1 MKTKSLSNNLG
12 VTTQALS
19 LALSLTLS
27 LTVCAGAAAPPKGLS
42 DYSLEYSPYTDKPY
56 AQQPLW
62 GDTHLHT
69 TISGDAI
76 AFGTILTHADAY
88 QLALGK
94 EVVTS
99 HGIKSKL
106 SRPLDFLVVADHA
119 EGYGLVRELR
129 AGNPKL
135 LADKDERIQ
144 RWYKMLNAGEF
155 QSALVGGE
163 LVYGQATGNLP
174 QSVLEATDLIN
185 VVWQESVKTATRYN
199 NPGTFTAFHGFE
211 WSSLI
216 QGNNLH
222 RVVIFADGED
232 KVSQTQPLDSNSSG
246 QDPEQLWAWMQRYE
260 DSSGGQVLAIP
271 HNSNLSNGIMFQ
283 TRRNNGEPITA
294 AYANNRMRWEPL
306 TEITQIKGD
315 SETHAQL
322 SPNDEFADFETWDK
336 GNLGGVQATTADMF
350 DGSYVRA
357 ALKNGLL
364 IDQAVGAN
372 PFRFGVIGSTDSHT
386 GIPSAEENNFYGK
399 NAFKEPSPDRWK
411 LPKKKPKQK
420 TRTKQG
426 GWEFSASGMA
436 AVWAKENTRQ
446 SIFDAMKRKETYGT
460 SGPRMSLRMFAG
472 WEFSAADAKQRDI
485 AEVGYQK
492 GVPMGGDISAGPKNT
507 APGFLIAGRMDPIGA
522 TLDRLQ
528 VVKGWVDSSGKA
540 QEKVYD
546 IAWAGDRRLNKAGKL
561 PAIEST
567 VDVEQATWSNEQGAA
582 ELISFWQDPDFVA
595 EQRAFY
601 YARLLEVPTPRWTAY
616 DQKRFAIKMDEEVP
630 MVIQE
635 RAYGSPIWYLP

>member
-27 LTVCAGAAAPPKGLS
+27 LTVCAGAGAPPKGLS

-135 LADKDERIQ
+135 LADKDQRIQ

-185 VVWQESVKTATRYN
+185 DVWQESVKTATRYN

-336 GNLGGVQATTADMF
+336 GNLGGVQATTPDMF

-546 IAWAGDRRLNKAGKL
+546 IAWAGD
-561 PAIEST
+561 
-567 VDVEQATWSNEQGAA
+567 
-582 ELISFWQDPDFVA
+582 
-595 EQRAFY
+595 
-601 YARLLEVPTPRWTAY
+601 
-616 DQKRFAIKMDEEVP
+616 
-630 MVIQE
+630 
-635 RAYGSPIWYLP
+635 

>member
-1 MKTKSLSNNLG
+1 
-12 VTTQALS
+12 
-19 LALSLTLS
+19 
-27 LTVCAGAAAPPKGLS
+27 
-42 DYSLEYSPYTDKPY
+42 
-56 AQQPLW
+56 
-62 GDTHLHT
+62 
-69 TISGDAI
+69 
-76 AFGTILTHADAY
+76 
-88 QLALGK
+88 
-94 EVVTS
+94 
-99 HGIKSKL
+99 
-106 SRPLDFLVVADHA
+106 
-119 EGYGLVRELR
+119 
-129 AGNPKL
+129 
-135 LADKDERIQ
+135 LADKDARVA
-144 RWYKMLNAGEF
+144 RWYKMLNAGEV
-155 QSALVGGE
+155 QSARVGGE

-174 QSVLEATDLIN
+174 QSILDATEIVN
-185 VVWQESVKTATRYN
+185 AVWQESVKTATMYN
-199 NPGTFTAFHGFE
+199 RPGSFTAFHGFE

-232 KVSQTQPLDSNSSG
+232 KVSQTLPLDSNRSG
-246 QDPEQLWAWMQRYE
+246 QDPEQLWAWMQQYE
-260 DSSGGQVLAIP
+260 ERTQGQVLAIP
-271 HNSNLSNGIMFQ
+271 HNGNLSNGSLFQ
-283 TRRNNGEPITA
+283 TQRINGEPITA
-294 AYANNRMRWEPL
+294 GYANQRMRWEPL

-315 SETHAQL
+315 SETHPQL

-364 IDQAVGAN
+364 LDQTVGVN

-399 NAFKEPSPDRWK
+399 NTFKEPSPDRWK
-411 LPKKKPKQK
+411 LPKKKAEQK

-436 AVWAKENTRQ
+436 AVWASENTRQ

-460 SGPRMSLRMFAG
+460 TGPRMSLRMFAG
-472 WEFSAADAKQRDI
+472 WEFNAADAKQRDI
-485 AEVGYQK
+485 AEIGYRK

-546 IAWAGDRRLNKAGKL
+546 VVWAGQRELNNAGKL
-561 PAIEST
+561 PAIENT
-567 VDVEQATWSNEQGAA
+567 VDVEQATWSNNKGAS
-582 ELISFWQDPDFVA
+582 ELVTFWQDPDFSA
-595 EQRAFY
+595 QQRAFY

-616 DQKRFAIKMDEEVP
+616 DQKRFGIKMDDEVP

-635 RAYGSPIWYLP
+635 RAYGSPIWYVPQ

>member
-27 LTVCAGAAAPPKGLS
+27 LTVCAGAGAPPKGLS

-135 LADKDERIQ
+135 LADKDQRIQ

-185 VVWQESVKTATRYN
+185 DVWQESVKTATRYN

-336 GNLGGVQATTADMF
+336 GNLGGVQATTPDMF

>member
-1 MKTKSLSNNLG
+1 
-12 VTTQALS
+12 
-19 LALSLTLS
+19 
-27 LTVCAGAAAPPKGLS
+27 
-42 DYSLEYSPYTDKPY
+42 
-56 AQQPLW
+56 
-62 GDTHLHT
+62 
-69 TISGDAI
+69 
-76 AFGTILTHADAY
+76 
-88 QLALGK
+88 
-94 EVVTS
+94 
-99 HGIKSKL
+99 
-106 SRPLDFLVVADHA
+106 
-119 EGYGLVRELR
+119 
-129 AGNPKL
+129 
-135 LADKDERIQ
+135 
-144 RWYKMLNAGEF
+144 
-155 QSALVGGE
+155 
-163 LVYGQATGNLP
+163 
-174 QSVLEATDLIN
+174 
-185 VVWQESVKTATRYN
+185 
-199 NPGTFTAFHGFE
+199 
-211 WSSLI
+211 
-216 QGNNLH
+216 
-222 RVVIFADGED
+222 
-232 KVSQTQPLDSNSSG
+232 
-246 QDPEQLWAWMQRYE
+246 
-260 DSSGGQVLAIP
+260 
-271 HNSNLSNGIMFQ
+271 
-283 TRRNNGEPITA
+283 
-294 AYANNRMRWEPL
+294 
-306 TEITQIKGD
+306 
-315 SETHAQL
+315 
-322 SPNDEFADFETWDK
+322 
-336 GNLGGVQATTADMF
+336 MF

-546 IAWAGDRRLNKAGKL
+546 IAWVGDRRLNKAGKL

>member
-27 LTVCAGAAAPPKGLS
+27 LTVCAGAGAPPKGLS

-135 LADKDERIQ
+135 LADKDQRIQ

-185 VVWQESVKTATRYN
+185 DVWQESVKTATRYN

>member
-135 LADKDERIQ
+135 LADKDQRIQ

-185 VVWQESVKTATRYN
+185 DVWQESVKTATRYN

-546 IAWAGDRRLNKAGKL
+546 IAWVGDRRLNKAGKL

>member
-12 VTTQALS
+12 VTTQ
-19 LALSLTLS
+19 ALSLTLS

-135 LADKDERIQ
+135 LADKDQRIQ